1 MIRSL
6 DSCRFLAGSIESIGA
21 PTVEDLLLELGLPTA
36 PNHAG
41 AEINTFPM
49 NHPIDSLM
57 IENGRLFELWG
68 ERRGNPYMDTPTIQ
82 VIQKAGLEALTS
94 SEYKYS
100 FLLNHHTCP
109 VWREIFRIHVLS
121 PEAKFEGNKIS
132 FECEPQSLAAEYEH
146 IKSGIKATNEGYAK
160 ERESLFPLV
169 EKVQKI
175 RADKISEEEQ
185 RLAKIQQGYE
195 NLAL

>member
-1 MIRSL
+1 MY
-6 DSCRFLAGSIESIGA
+6 
-21 PTVEDLLLELGLPTA
+21 
-36 PNHAG
+36 
-41 AEINTFPM
+41 AEIFGRHFRPTFRFGTTSCTDCFDNTAGTKIKVFM

-57 IENGRLFELWG
+57 IESGQLFELEG

-82 VIQKAGLEALTS
+82 VIQKAGLEPVTS

-100 FLLNHHTCP
+100 FLLNHNTCP
-109 VWREIFRIHVLS
+109 VWREIFGIHVLS
-121 PEAKFEGNKIS
+121 PEVKFEGNKMS
-132 FECEPQSLAAEYEH
+132 FKCEPQSLAADYAH
-146 IKSGIKATNEGYAK
+146 VKAGIKATNEGYAK
-160 ERESLFPLV
+160 ERESLLPLV
-169 EKVQKI
+169 EKVEKI